1 MELAT
6 NFCPKFLMIKSQHL
20 SRKMTKGW
28 GSNYDTD
35 TRSEILNMANNLYI
49 YLTVDN
55 TIKKEEVEKKKKKSI
70 YLFCHFKTQ
79 SPTRN
84 IMSLL
89 ATNQKRYC
97 QELMSKRMIKHN
109 KKFIPHSNMQFLGIN
124 SALKDR
130 RQDHIRTKSLK
141 QRVWKKLF

>member
-28 GSNYDTD
+28 GSNYETD

-55 TIKKEEVEKKKKKSI
+55 TIKKEEVEKKKKAFTSSVI
-70 YLFCHFKTQ
+70 
-79 SPTRN
+79 
-84 IMSLL
+84 
-89 ATNQKRYC
+89 
-97 QELMSKRMIKHN
+97 SKPKAL
-109 KKFIPHSNMQFLGIN
+109 QGI
-124 SALKDR
+124 LW
-130 RQDHIRTKSLK
+130 
-141 QRVWKKLF
+141 VY